1 MEKVT
6 YTLDK
11 ANRYIT
17 EQQKS
22 VIQDFKPVNHLTAPV
37 GWMNDPNGFI
47 QYKGEYHL
55 FYQYYPY
62 DSAWGP
68 MHWGHAKSKDLVNWE
83 HLPVA
88 LAPDQEYDRNGC
100 FSGSAIVKNDQLWL
114 MYTGHIEEE
123 DGVRQVQNM
132 AYSEDGIHFIKIK
145 QNPVATG
152 EILPEEVSFRDFRD
166 PKVFEKDGRYY
177 SVVASRHKDQVGCIV
192 LLGSD
197 DLVDWNF
204 ESIFLKGEAHQGHV
218 FECPDFFELNGQDC
232 LIVSPMR
239 YERDGDSYHNIN
251 SSVLFTGK
259 VDWDSKQFIPDSV
272 EEIDHGQDFY
282 APQTLVDDQ
291 GRRIMVAWMQ
301 TWGRNIPSHELNHRW
316 AGSMTIPRELE
327 LVNGKLYQRLVAS
340 TLQAFPEVKEGESV
354 TGPGRFRLENHSSFE
369 YLLGTEDDYLLFGYD
384 QNSEEVYI
392 DRSHLALSIK
402 GEEAISTNRRYVT
415 VKAETVAILIDQN
428 TIEIFVNEGQ
438 EVLSATYYI
447 SNDKVLKK
455 VR

>member
-1 MEKVT
+1 MKYSVENANQYVKERMSDVDQT
-6 YTLDK
+6 YK
-11 ANRYIT
+11 ADHH
-17 EQQKS
+17 
-22 VIQDFKPVNHLTAPV
+22 VTAPI
-37 GWMNDPNGFI
+37 GWINDPNGFV
-47 QYKGEYHL
+47 YFRGEYHL
-55 FYQYYPY
+55 FYQYFPY
-62 DSAWGP
+62 DSVWGP

-100 FSGSAIVKNDQLWL
+100 FSGSAIVKDDQLWL

-132 AYSEDGIHFIKIK
+132 AYSEDGIHFTKIK

-177 SVVASRHKDQVGCIV
+177 SVVASQHKDQVGCIV

-218 FECPDFFELNGQDC
+218 FECPDFFELDGKEC

-239 YERDGDSYHNIN
+239 YEREGDSFHNIN

-259 VDWDSKQFIPDSV
+259 VDWESKRFIPDSV

-301 TWGRNIPSHELNHRW
+301 MWGRNIPSHELGHKW
-316 AGSMTIPRELE
+316 AGAMTLPRQLE
-327 LVNGKLYQRLVAS
+327 LIDGKLYQRILPS
-340 TLQAFPEVKEGESV
+340 TETAMTPVYLNEPIRGFSRFQVEIIEGV
-354 TGPGRFRLENHSSFE
+354 H
-369 YLLGTEDDYLLFGYD
+369 YQLGTTDDFLSFGYNAD
-384 QNSEEVYI
+384 AEEVYI
-392 DRSHLALSIK
+392 DRSHLKQAIS
-402 GEEAISTNRRYVT
+402 GEETISTSRRFVSCRSEKLD
-415 VKAETVAILIDQN
+415 VVFDCN
-428 TIEIFVNEGQ
+428 SIEIFVNDGR
-438 EVLSATYYI
+438 EVLSATYYLTGEKYLT
-447 SNDKVLKK
+447 KVS
-455 VR
+455 